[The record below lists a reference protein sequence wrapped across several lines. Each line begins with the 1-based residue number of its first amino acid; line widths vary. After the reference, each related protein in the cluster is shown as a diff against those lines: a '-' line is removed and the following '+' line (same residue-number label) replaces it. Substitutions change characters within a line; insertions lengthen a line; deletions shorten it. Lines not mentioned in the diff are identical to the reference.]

1 MRDTVL
7 LRPVN
12 CTFFMQLS
20 IIEDE
25 TLILVATVNITS
37 KPIATIFFLYVRMH
51 VYRHRDNEEK
61 RHKISGSAGH
71 FLTT

>member
-1 MRDTVL
+1 MKKPVQAASSQRKRYTL
-7 LRPVN
+7 LLCPAN

-25 TLILVATVNITS
+25 NLILVATVNVLFCMSTREIM
-37 KPIATIFFLYVRMH
+37 R
-51 VYRHRDNEEK
+51 RK
-61 RHKISGSAGH
+61 RHKISGNAGH

>member
-37 KPIATIFFLYVRMH
+37 KPIATIFFLYM
-51 VYRHRDNEEK
+51 YECMSIDTEIMK
-61 RHKISGSAGH
+61 RKKD
-71 FLTT
+71 TR